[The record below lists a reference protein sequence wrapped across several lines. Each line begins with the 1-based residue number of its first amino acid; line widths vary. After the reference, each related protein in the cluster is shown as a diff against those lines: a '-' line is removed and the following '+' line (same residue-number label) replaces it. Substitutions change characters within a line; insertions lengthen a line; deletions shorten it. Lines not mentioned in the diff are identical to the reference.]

1 MSGNLS
7 EMVRWDFESVVT
19 RRYERRDIVAAIA
32 AFPWTTA
39 CSPYTMTF
47 PGAEV
52 MKAGFIGDEDFLA
65 SPGIRGLEEALLL
78 LPEPLIFLEAM
89 LLFIS
94 IDISMLTQCEVLVLA
109 TLAL

>member
-1 MSGNLS
+1 
-7 EMVRWDFESVVT
+7 MVRWDFESVVT

-89 LLFIS
+89 LLLIS